1 MDFLF
6 HSEEET
12 RFKQVNVHKII
23 AGLKQKIS
31 LEASSTRQ

>member
-12 RFKQVNVHKII
+12 RFKQFNVHKTI
-23 AGLKQKIS
+23 AGIRKRTLLKEVS
-31 LEASSTRQ
+31 